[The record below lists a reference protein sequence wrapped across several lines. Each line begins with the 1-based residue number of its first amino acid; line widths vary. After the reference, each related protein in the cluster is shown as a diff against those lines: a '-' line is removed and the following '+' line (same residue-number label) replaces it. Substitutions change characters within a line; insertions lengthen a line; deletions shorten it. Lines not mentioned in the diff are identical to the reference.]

1 MTSTSASTTG
11 LSCHVAARRRAAGLT
26 QLELSA
32 ITGIPRK
39 ALLAIERGERMA
51 SVEEA
56 LCIADALAL
65 KVEDLF
71 CRTACGVALPRR
83 KSGRGWVLDLTGRR
97 FGRLVV
103 ISRDKG
109 RHSHRGEAHW
119 LCRCDC
125 GGLSVVRSDHLRSG
139 HTASC
144 GCRAV
149 GPDGKEIKPGQAM

>member
-1 MTSTSASTTG
+1 MEQNEKWLQWAVELQSLAQAGLYYGKDPFDRERYERIREISAEMVSCKSG
-11 LSCHVAARRRAAGLT
+11 LSM
-26 QLELSA
+26 E
-32 ITGIPRK
+32 
-39 ALLAIERGERMA
+39 
-51 SVEEA
+51 
-56 LCIADALAL
+56 